1 MRYLPLLCLLG
12 CASLKPLPQQTLN
25 CFKAEATP
33 ANAAKAAICIAQGV
47 TVSQIESCAEGVG
60 LDVLECEGLALW
72 SDLNHAKTV
81 GTTALVATA
90 TVQSNATSY
99 LMSKGVI
106 VKAPTNPTP

>member
-1 MRYLPLLCLLG
+1 MKLIPLLFLFG
-12 CASLKPLPQQTLN
+12 CAALKPLPQQTLD

-47 TVSQIESCAEGVG
+47 TVSQIETCAEGVG

-81 GTTALVATA
+81 GATALVATA
-90 TVQSNATSY
+90 TVQTNATSY
-99 LMSKGVI
+99 LLAKGVI
-106 VKAPTNPTP
+106 VKTPTNPNP